1 MPEMFAWILTA
12 EGLAALAALTAM
24 EIVLGIDNV
33 VFISVLVAKLPP
45 QQAERARKLGLAMA
59 LVFRIALLFAITA
72 IIALREPV
80 ITLLGFALSWRDLI
94 LLAGGLFLIAK
105 ATHELHVEV
114 EGNGHGPEPA
124 RQANAFMGAVVQIAI
139 IDLVFSIDS
148 IITAI
153 GMAEQVS
160 LMVIA
165 VIISIAV
172 MYLAAGFVS
181 RFIAEHPTTKTL
193 ALSFLILIGVA
204 LCADALGFHIPRGYI
219 YFAMAF
225 SAAVETVNILI
236 RGKARA
242 KRLRR
247 HPVIPS
253 EPT

>member
-45 QQAERARKLGLAMA
+45 EQAERARKLGLAMA
-59 LVFRIALLFAITA
+59 LIFRIALLFAITA

-80 ITLLGFALSWRDLI
+80 ITVSGFALSWRDLI
-94 LLAGGLFLIAK
+94 LLVGGLFLIAK
-105 ATHELHVEV
+105 ATHEIHVEV
-114 EGNGHGPEPA
+114 EGNGHGPEPV
-124 RQANAFMGAVVQIAI
+124 RHANAFMAAVVQIAI

-153 GMAEQVS
+153 GMVEQVS
-160 LMVIA
+160 LMVVA

-236 RGKARA
+236 RGKAKK

-253 EPT
+253 EPV